1 MSSADTIAIVCTFQS
16 CLTEPGTSTSTSP
29 EISEITQ
36 NSPNDGTAMRGPKI
50 SVVQLFLDASS
61 EDEEA
66 VPPRTTTCI
75 NFANLEDTLDDFI
88 EDPIEEL
95 INSIYEGEP
104 DI

>member
-1 MSSADTIAIVCTFQS
+1 
-16 CLTEPGTSTSTSP
+16 
-29 EISEITQ
+29 
-36 NSPNDGTAMRGPKI
+36 MRGPKI
-50 SVVQLFLDASS
+50 SVVQLFLDASA

-75 NFANLEDTLDDFI
+75 NFANLEDTLDNFI

-104 DI
+104 EYLDTTPDKCRSPSTAVIILTIVIPPRL